1 MSTMRNG
8 RSVLPPLAASTSS
21 TTAWSVHDA
30 SELYEVPRWG
40 NGYFSVNSEGHVAV
54 HPTKE
59 PARAI
64 DMKELIDR
72 LQLRGIS
79 LPVLVRFTD
88 IVKHRL
94 SEIHSAF
101 QAAI

>member
-1 MSTMRNG
+1 VISAIRLG
-8 RSVLPPLAASTSS
+8 RKRLSCFAHEHDDERTATAPPLAASTSS
-21 TTAWSVHDA
+21 TTAWSVQDA

-40 NGYFSVNSEGHVAV
+40 NGYFSVNAAGHVQV
-54 HPTKE
+54 HPTKD

-79 LPVLVRFTD
+79 LPCSCVLPT
-88 IVKHRL
+88 
-94 SEIHSAF
+94 S
-101 QAAI
+101 